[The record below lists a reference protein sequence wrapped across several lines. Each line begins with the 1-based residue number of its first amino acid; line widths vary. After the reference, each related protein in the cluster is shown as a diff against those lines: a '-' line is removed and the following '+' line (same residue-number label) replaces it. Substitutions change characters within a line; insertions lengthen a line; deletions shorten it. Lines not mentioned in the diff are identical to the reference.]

1 MKDLWPNL
9 SKDQTIRYMLLE
21 ESDTK
26 AYDEEEVKEIS
37 DEILIRQKTV
47 KELFP
52 FTKAKETSF
61 FRCPTWIISLL
72 Y

>member
-21 ESDTK
+21 ESDAKTN
-26 AYDEEEVKEIS
+26 DEEKIKETS

-47 KELFP
+47 
-52 FTKAKETSF
+52 
-61 FRCPTWIISLL
+61 
-72 Y
+72 